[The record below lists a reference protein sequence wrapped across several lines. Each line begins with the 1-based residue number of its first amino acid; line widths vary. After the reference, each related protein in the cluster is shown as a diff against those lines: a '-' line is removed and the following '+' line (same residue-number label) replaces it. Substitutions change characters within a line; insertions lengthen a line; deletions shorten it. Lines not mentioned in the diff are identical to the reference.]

1 MRSLPGL
8 LSLLG
13 VAVALQGCQYPR
25 DPDGTL
31 DGVRGGKLVVA
42 WAVSEPWVAGE
53 GEGLEPDL
61 VKQLAQKLGAE
72 ITWVEMPESEMV
84 AALERK
90 TVDVAIAG
98 LASTAEIRRKVSLT
112 RSYVSTHLEVATPAG
127 RELPGDLEGI
137 RVAVEAHSPGEG
149 RLRQTTEAIVL
160 PVESIADFPED
171 AEAVAAWDYELDDL
185 RLRPTNKELVKER
198 HVWALPPG
206 ENGWQVEVE
215 DFLLDRGAE
224 IARALREE
232 GPS

>member
-1 MRSLPGL
+1 MRTL
-8 LSLLG
+8 
-13 VAVALQGCQYPR
+13 VVIALFALAGCQYPR

-31 DGVRGGKLVVA
+31 NRVRGGDLVVA
-42 WAVSEPWVAGE
+42 WTLSEPWVAGE
-53 GEGLEPDL
+53 GEGLEADL
-61 VKQLAQKLGAE
+61 VEQLAAELDAE

-84 AALERK
+84 EALERK
-90 TVDVAIAG
+90 TVDIAIGG
-98 LASTAEIRRKVSLT
+98 LTSSALIKTKVSLT

-160 PVESIADFPED
+160 PVESINDFPES

-185 RLRPTNKELVKER
+185 GLRATNKELVKER
-198 HVWALPPG
+198 HVWAVPPG
-206 ENGWQVEVE
+206 ENAWQIEVE
-215 DFLLDRGAE
+215 GFLLDRGAE

-232 GPS
+232 APS